1 MVSDDSIHVDLRSL
15 GRYTNRSQAPSYTQ
29 QRVNQQIDHLHQQT
43 LSVLKCVDMKGR
55 RPVRHSLQGDSMAK
69 WHRGLV
75 LKKERSHPTRGPV
88 YRTPLTSWN
97 GGHWN
102 RRMPQRQEQAVR
114 KIICHVHMAT
124 TQPSSQDITP
134 AIFRAALMSPTR
146 FRSTLPKHSTFSVIW
161 DSGASMSITH
171 DKRDFV
177 GPLKSPGL
185 KTKLQGIAKGLRIE
199 GHGHVMWAMH
209 DSEGMLRL
217 IKLPAYYVP
226 KSKVRLLSTTS
237 LLQTYHSEK
246 LTGQADRLVLSG
258 MKGDPTKGAVTAK
271 VNPLNNLPTSL
282 AYRYDDLS
290 TAHDAL
296 TTIISTVD
304 DSN

>member
-1 MVSDDSIHVDLRSL
+1 
-15 GRYTNRSQAPSYTQ
+15 
-29 QRVNQQIDHLHQQT
+29 
-43 LSVLKCVDMKGR
+43 
-55 RPVRHSLQGDSMAK
+55 
-69 WHRGLV
+69 
-75 LKKERSHPTRGPV
+75 
-88 YRTPLTSWN
+88 
-97 GGHWN
+97 
-102 RRMPQRQEQAVR
+102 
-114 KIICHVHMAT
+114 
-124 TQPSSQDITP
+124 
-134 AIFRAALMSPTR
+134 
-146 FRSTLPKHSTFSVIW
+146 
-161 DSGASMSITH
+161 MSITH

-177 GPLKSPGL
+177 GPLKSPGFQTQL
-185 KTKLQGIAKGLRIE
+185 KGIAKGLRIE

-226 KSKVRLLSTTS
+226 KSNMRLLSTTS
-237 LLQTYHSEK
+237 LLQTYSPEQ
-246 LTGQADRLVLSG
+246 LTGQADRLMLSG

-304 DSN
+304 DSNMNLTEAEKELLRWHYHLGHIGFCKVQHLMRSGVLCVCQSQ